1 MLSARIKQSRVRHS
15 MTQEQLAVRAK
26 VTYATLI
33 KLESGANTN
42 PTLTTLR
49 KIAKA
54 LDVPITKL
62 IT

>member
-1 MLSARIKQSRVRHS
+1 MLSERIKQHRTDRSL
-15 MTQEQLAVRAK
+15 TQEQFAVRAR

-42 PTLTTLR
+42 PTLKTLR
-49 KIAKA
+49 KLARA
-54 LDVPITKL
+54 LNIPITKL